1 VVLDRP
7 IRYLIALTAVL
18 TLVPAVAF
26 AEREL
31 ADGTVADQWTLANG
45 LKVVTRH
52 VPGADAVAIVVAYP
66 NGRDS
71 DPAGQEGLSAL
82 MAEAAFSA
90 AAGEIPAR
98 THAELESQ
106 RPVGWNVQT
115 ERHRTEF
122 AEMATPEQFPG
133 VLHQVATRMRSVK
146 LTDDVVSRAREAL
159 RERQRAL
166 IDGDI
171 GAELYLELGQRGA
184 GWDRA
189 RFQRWRS
196 AEGITRLRARDLS
209 PRVAESY
216 VPARAVLSLA
226 GDFEG
231 INLRAFIEREFGGI
245 PSGTKGSNAMP
256 AVASGGITDV
266 VPHGKLDRLV
276 GGVGIVA
283 PALSDSL
290 HPSFFLTALVLGA
303 HASQMW
309 GGSDLVRSRFQF
321 SILDDPSVARLYPP
335 IQSTEWSPENLQM
348 QFFAL
353 LQTFSTLTIEL
364 NQMTA
369 VREAVD
375 WLLGG
380 PLSDGL
386 AARVPTDHAV
396 LYRLCSAAATRELW
410 GGEAFWS
417 QYRRRFDPARSA
429 GDERWPEVLKDPA
442 LVISVLY
449 AP

>member
-1 VVLDRP
+1 VALDRP

-18 TLVPAVAF
+18 TLAPAVAF

-171 GAELYLELGQRGA
+171 GAELYLELGQRGVDILTA
-184 GWDRA
+184 DPELSGKSTDDRTVA
-189 RFQRWRS
+189 VV
-196 AEGITRLRARDLS
+196 ELVPGDLS
-209 PRVAESY
+209 R
-216 VPARAVLSLA
+216 LA
-226 GDFEG
+226 
-231 INLRAFIEREFGGI
+231 
-245 PSGTKGSNAMP
+245 
-256 AVASGGITDV
+256 
-266 VPHGKLDRLV
+266 V
-276 GGVGIVA
+276 GGVQPQEDRRIGPLRACRPSGHDLHSPRQRDRPQQGI
-283 PALSDSL
+283 PAHSDS
-290 HPSFFLTALVLGA
+290 
-303 HASQMW
+303 
-309 GGSDLVRSRFQF
+309 
-321 SILDDPSVARLYPP
+321 
-335 IQSTEWSPENLQM
+335 
-348 QFFAL
+348 
-353 LQTFSTLTIEL
+353 
-364 NQMTA
+364 
-369 VREAVD
+369 
-375 WLLGG
+375 
-380 PLSDGL
+380 
-386 AARVPTDHAV
+386 
-396 LYRLCSAAATRELW
+396 
-410 GGEAFWS
+410 
-417 QYRRRFDPARSA
+417 PARTENS
-429 GDERWPEVLKDPA
+429 W
-442 LVISVLY
+442 
-449 AP
+449 